1 MARRMIDFTDEV
13 LIQKFE
19 QLDKKMDSKMHY
31 QAASSASDLNFSWL
45 DHVEEACP
53 YIDNIVRKPRVILVS
68 DANVEKVEKAKK
80 ITVESVKHLARH
92 TNYID
97 DYDNMSDEVKI
108 SNVLDV
114 RNEESFN
121 TYENRFV
128 YTLINHIQIFI
139 LKQEKILD
147 EFEAVNDKELEYKS
161 ATVVNGEKVFI
172 EMKVTSKKVFKG
184 EDDDEFAKQ
193 IEDIRRR
200 LKRIK
205 QYMSIWNSSM
215 FMKDLTKTKVP
226 AVKPPI
232 KKTNLI
238 LRNPNFQM
246 ATKLWEYIIRYND
259 DSENENEN
267 LDNNGN
273 DILIN
278 ILDGAFSDS
287 YAVLDIICDSKRAQ
301 KENLRKHAVVIV
313 NKLISRAVSLL
324 LDAGIEVSDK
334 EIMQLIGEELHKEK
348 TKKLRGNGEVKE
360 MFKSAL
366 SDYLDQ
372 TQNYL

>member
-1 MARRMIDFTDEV
+1 MARRMKDFTDEV

-161 ATVVNGEKVFI
+161 DTVVNGEKVLI
-172 EMKVTSKKVFKG
+172 EMKVTSKKVFNG